1 MFTKVQN
8 FSFQDIDKYPTGV
21 IVNYLNTDV
30 DNIAKVFRIFSVP
43 LIKMPVMFLSALIF
57 ALNQSIELS
66 IIFSV
71 SLPILFIFFII
82 MWKYGIANFL

>member
-30 DNIAKVFRIFSVP
+30 DNIAKVFRIFSV
-43 LIKMPVMFLSALIF
+43 
-57 ALNQSIELS
+57 
-66 IIFSV
+66 
-71 SLPILFIFFII
+71 
-82 MWKYGIANFL
+82 NF